1 MGIHLSERIHRSGT
15 QRIYA
20 LVHAARLSTS
30 ANAVRMV
37 RLESESVGGSEE
49 ARRDRDHGDH
59 HYITLRQK
67 KLGLLLPR

>member
-30 ANAVRMV
+30 ANTVRMV
-37 RLESESVGGSEE
+37 RLESESGGGS
-49 ARRDRDHGDH
+49 RRDRDHGDH